1 MASIYETIGNVFTD
15 IRTSVGKDSNTLT
28 DASMYIM
35 ANKYYLWMLK
45 ELNQAEYISG
55 EISTT
60 NLVANQQE
68 YSLPV
73 DGTAPTSGG
82 YTDVLRVE
90 CALDGTNWYVAN
102 KIDFLSN
109 PLPTIGNSPYEQYTT
124 SNPKF
129 GYFDDSMFIYPTP
142 LVAVTNGLKFF
153 YVKRPNEIDGTTD
166 IPEMPRD
173 FLMVLGQFIRSDVLT
188 ILGRTQESAL
198 VKQEAYQLLERAK
211 QLTVTDAKG
220 FQLTAKNK
228 LHNYR

>member
-45 ELNQAEYISG
+45 ELNQSEYISG
-55 EISTT
+55 EIAVT
-60 NLVANQQE
+60 NLVANQHE
-68 YSLPV
+68 YALPI

-82 YTDVLRVE
+82 YQDVLRVE
-90 CALDGTNWYVAN
+90 AALDGTNWYVAN
-102 KIDFLSN
+102 KVDFISN
-109 PLPTIGNSPYEQYTT
+109 PLPADGNAPYEQYTT

-129 GYFDDSMFIYPTP
+129 GYYDDSIFIYPTP
-142 LVAVTNGLKFF
+142 LIAVTGGLKFYF
-153 YVKRPNEIDGTTD
+153 VERPNEIDGTSD

-188 ILGRTQESAL
+188 ILGRTQESTL

-211 QLTVTDAKG
+211 QLTVTDLQQ
-220 FQLTAKNK
+220 FQLTTKNK